1 MLKGFRPDG
10 YLVDMPDSDTEI
22 EPKRYLTLKLSSKD
36 IKILNNIYNNAK
48 NIQKHLSMRKT
59 QKIKKIIKNNK
70 NNKNNKEN
78 ELEQKRI

>member
-1 MLKGFRPDG
+1 MLKGFQPDG

-36 IKILNNIYNNAK
+36 IKILNTIYNAE

-59 QKIKKIIKNNK
+59 KKIKKIIKNT
-70 NNKNNKEN
+70 NKNNKEK
-78 ELEQKRI
+78 ESKQK

>member
-59 QKIKKIIKNNK
+59 QKIKKIIKNT
-70 NNKNNKEN
+70 NKNNKEK
-78 ELEQKRI
+78 ESKQK

>member
-1 MLKGFRPDG
+1 MLKTQFRPDG

-59 QKIKKIIKNNK
+59 QKIKKNIKNT
-70 NNKNNKEN
+70 NKNNKEK
-78 ELEQKRI
+78 ESKHK

>member
-22 EPKRYLTLKLSSKD
+22 EPKRCLTLKLSSKD

-59 QKIKKIIKNNK
+59 QKIKKNHQKHK
-70 NNKNNKEN
+70 QK
-78 ELEQKRI
+78 QQRKRI